1 MGRPRKGEETG
12 WKKDFLIALAM
23 EPYVS
28 RACTAANIS
37 RSRAYAAKK
46 QDQEFSDAWD
56 DALNNGLDQ
65 IEWHLFQI
73 GIGKE
78 KGQYGAL
85 IYLLKARRYEVKSGQ
100 ELPSKI
106 VFEWGSNGDLPTDT
120 AAQLGS
126 NESNPLP

>member
-1 MGRPRKGEETG
+1 MGRPRKGQETG

-28 RACTAANIS
+28 RACKAANIS

-46 QDQEFSDAWD
+46 EDEEFSDLWD
-56 DALNNGLDQ
+56 DALNNGLDE

-106 VFEWGSNGDLPTDT
+106 TLEWGPAPDSPTDH
-120 AAQLGS
+120 ASSSPG
-126 NESNPLP
+126 